1 MQKLFVPIIALALV
15 AGAVSCKKEKVEHI
29 CTPVYQEGVYHPCQM
44 IDTLVDEDGNR
55 QIWLWSDNDLTEVR
69 YGDDEVVTYNYANNL
84 ISSVTTIGGAREE
97 IHYSYEGG
105 KFSTCDIYYNS
116 AKALSMA
123 LTHNEAGKISGADVT
138 IENDFLLQLAGS
150 LLGKGTAFE
159 KIVGNN
165 MAKSL
170 VDMAKMTQ
178 NQEGAKFDIGD
189 KNVTMTLLWN
199 GENMTQQVNS
209 ASINLNVSADDI
221 EFISQFIDIPEQY
234 MSMIQL
240 VMAMGGGNVPLQL
253 SVNDTMTST
262 YDNKNNPLFC
272 NWGEIFS
279 PQNLSMNNVVTTTER
294 GALSVGISM
303 MGQTTNI
310 YNQPIES
317 YKEYIY
323 EYNDKNYPTR
333 VSGDLNVTYS
343 YKK

>member
-1 MQKLFVPIIALALV
+1 
-15 AGAVSCKKEKVEHI
+15 
-29 CTPVYQEGVYHPCQM
+29 
-44 IDTLVDEDGNR
+44 
-55 QIWLWSDNDLTEVR
+55 
-69 YGDDEVVTYNYANNL
+69 
-84 ISSVTTIGGAREE
+84 
-97 IHYSYEGG
+97 
-105 KFSTCDIYYNS
+105 
-116 AKALSMA
+116 
-123 LTHNEAGKISGADVT
+123 
-138 IENDFLLQLAGS
+138 
-150 LLGKGTAFE
+150 
-159 KIVGNN
+159 

-170 VDMAKMTQ
+170 VDMAKLTQ
-178 NQEGAKFDIGD
+178 NHEGAKFDIGD

-272 NWGEIFS
+272 NWGGIFS

-310 YNQPIES
+310 
-317 YKEYIY
+317 
-323 EYNDKNYPTR
+323 
-333 VSGDLNVTYS
+333 
-343 YKK
+343 